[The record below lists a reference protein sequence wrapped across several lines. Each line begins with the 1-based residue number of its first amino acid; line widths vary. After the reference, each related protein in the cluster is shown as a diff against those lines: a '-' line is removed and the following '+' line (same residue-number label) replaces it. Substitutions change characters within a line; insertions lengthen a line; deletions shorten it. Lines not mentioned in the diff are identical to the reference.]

1 MSRLTGKIAIVTG
14 ANSGIGEATAAL
26 FASEGATVVLVARG
40 RDKLAAVQAT
50 IEAAGGAALAL
61 PADVTRPEDCAS
73 VCAATLERFGRIDV
87 LVNNAGIV
95 DRHTPTI
102 RATDELWDTVVAV
115 NLTGTFSFCR
125 EALKHMTAAGA
136 GSIVNVSSIA
146 GVYGNGGAAYSASKY
161 GVVGLTR
168 NIALQYA
175 GSAIRCNAVCP
186 GPTPTAL
193 NTPEELA
200 RFDTE
205 FMAIC
210 ARHTD
215 LSVGPSDPLDQ
226 ANAILFFASDE
237 ARCVTGQVLV
247 VDRGMCL

>member
-1 MSRLTGKIAIVTG
+1 MNRLSGKIALITG
-14 ANSGIGEATAAL
+14 ANSGIGAATAEL
-26 FASEGATVVLVARG
+26 FASEGATVVLVARR
-40 RDKLAAVQAT
+40 RDKLTAV
-50 IEAAGGAALAL
+50 EAAIAAAGVGALAL
-61 PADVTRPEDCAS
+61 PADVTHPDDCAR
-73 VCAATLERFGRIDV
+73 VCAETVERFGRIDV

-95 DRHTPTI
+95 DQHTPTI

-115 NLTGTFSFCR
+115 NLTGTFTLCR

-193 NTPEELA
+193 NTPDKLA
-200 RFDTE
+200 RFDDE

-215 LSVGPSDPLDQ
+215 LSVGPSDVLDQ
-226 ANAILFFASDE
+226 AMAILFFAGDE
-237 ARCVTGQVLV
+237 ARSVTGQVLV